1 LGFALMPVRSSLVI
15 FHIPFNFHQ
24 GSNVIVAGTAV
35 FGASNP
41 EQVIAD
47 LKAAVTTAQ
56 AKQIS
61 CD

>member
-1 LGFALMPVRSSLVI
+1 MY
-15 FHIPFNFHQ
+15 Q
-24 GSNVIVAGTAV
+24 GSNIIVAGTAV

-56 AKQIS
+56 AKQAPR
-61 CD
+61 D

>member
-1 LGFALMPVRSSLVI
+1 MPVRSSLVI